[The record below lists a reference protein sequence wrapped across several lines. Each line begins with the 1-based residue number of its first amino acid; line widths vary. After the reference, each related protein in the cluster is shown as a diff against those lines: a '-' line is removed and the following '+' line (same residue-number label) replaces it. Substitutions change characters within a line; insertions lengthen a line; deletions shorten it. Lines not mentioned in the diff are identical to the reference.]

1 MTILLR
7 APRLVPAATLAAV
20 VGLCAGQ
27 AEARALQARP
37 PAGTDQPAA
46 GFEQPLVR
54 ATQMNGRLEGVVVD
68 DRGTPLVGVA
78 VTAQGVQL
86 VFALTDRQGRFVFD
100 PLPPGPYL
108 VRAHLPGYA
117 ASRRELVE
125 ILPAASASRQF
136 RLLRLAGVDDEVA
149 ARRVLAAGLQV
160 DASPEAAGD
169 EPAMHDHSATAW
181 RVRHLKRSIL
191 RETTGQDLAGLEE
204 PTVEGEARGGQVA
217 APTDALSFL
226 ADLPITAQV
235 RFLTTSS
242 FDGPKDLFS
251 GTRSPRG
258 VAFVSVTAPI
268 GEDSTWAVQGALTEG
283 DLASWILGG
292 TYATRLAQAHRVDV
306 GMTYAAQRYDGGNP
320 LALAAMGEV
329 ARTVGTVHAFDRW
342 TISRR
347 LDIEG
352 GASLAR
358 YGYLERSPLFSPSIE
373 VRWAPAPHSTIRAR
387 AAQRMTAPGAEEFVP
402 SLVGGL
408 WLPPQ
413 RTFAPLVPSAGFRPE
428 RTRHVEVAVERE
440 VASFVFGARRFQ
452 QLVSDQV
459 VTMFGFGYP
468 DRPRADLGH
477 YFTATA
483 GNFEATGWGVTISRP
498 VASRLRG
505 SVEYT
510 VTRASWLSSP
520 DARLVAV
527 WARSAVRP
535 AREQIHDV
543 TTIVETEIPE
553 TATRLYALYRL
564 NTGYTRGDSLEPDPA
579 LNGRFDVQVTQR
591 LPFLPPGNAEWEVL
605 VGVRNLFREP
615 LDGGSVYDELL
626 VVRPPKRIVGGLMVR
641 F

>member
-1 MTILLR
+1 MTTKPVR
-7 APRLVPAATLAAV
+7 APWLVPAAALAAA
-20 VGLCAGQ
+20 VGLCAGR
-27 AEARALQARP
+27 AEAQAGP
-37 PAGTDQPAA
+37 SSASEASASGV
-46 GFEQPLVR
+46 EKPLVR
-54 ATQMNGRLEGVVVD
+54 ASQMSGRLEGLVVD
-68 DRGTPLVGVA
+68 DRGVPLAGVA

-86 VFALTDRQGRFVFD
+86 EFALTDRQGRFVFD
-100 PLPPGPYL
+100 RLPAGPYL

-125 ILPAASASRQF
+125 VLPAASASREL
-136 RLLRLAGVDDEVA
+136 RLVRLAGAGDDMPV
-149 ARRVLAAGLQV
+149 RPVLAAGLQA
-160 DASPEAAGD
+160 DPRPAEPED
-169 EPAMHDHSATAW
+169 EPAAHDHGATAW
-181 RVRHLKRSIL
+181 RIRHLKRSIL
-191 RETTGQDLAGLEE
+191 RETTEQDLAGLEE
-204 PTVEGEARGGQVA
+204 PTVEGEARAGQVA
-217 APTDALSFL
+217 GPAVLSFL

-235 RFLTTSS
+235 QFLTTSA
-242 FDGPKDLFS
+242 FDGPADLFS
-251 GTRSPRG
+251 GTRRPKG
-258 VAFVSVTAPI
+258 VAFVSVTAPL
-268 GEDSTWAVQGALTEG
+268 GAESTWAVQGAVTEG

-292 TYATRLAQAHRVDV
+292 SYATRLAQAHQVDV

-329 ARTVGTVHAFDRW
+329 ARTVGAVHAYDRW
-342 TISRR
+342 AVSRA
-347 LDIEG
+347 LDIKG
-352 GASLAR
+352 GASIAR

-373 VRWAPAPHSTIRAR
+373 VRWAPGARSTIRAR

-440 VASFVFGARRFQ
+440 VASFVIGARRFH

-459 VTMFGFGYP
+459 VTLFGFEYP

-483 GNFEATGWGVTISRP
+483 GNFEATGWGVSISRP

-505 SVEYT
+505 SVEYS
-510 VTRASWLSSP
+510 VTRASWLTSP
-520 DARLVAV
+520 DTRVFAV

-535 AREQIHDV
+535 ARERVHDV
-543 TTIVETEIPE
+543 TTMVETEIPE
-553 TATRLYALYRL
+553 TATRVYALYRL
-564 NTGYTRGDSLEPDPA
+564 NTGYTRGDSLESDPA
-579 LNGRFDVQVTQR
+579 LSGRFDVQVTQR
-591 LPFLPPGNAEWEVL
+591 LPFLPLGNAEWEIL

>member
-1 MTILLR
+1 MTRTLVR
-7 APRLVPAATLAAV
+7 PPWLVPAATVAAV
-20 VGLCAGQ
+20 VGLCVGGAEGQ
-27 AEARALQARP
+27 VRP
-37 PAGTDQPAA
+37 SSGSDAPGP
-46 GFEQPLVR
+46 GFETPLVR
-54 ATQMNGRLEGVVVD
+54 ASQMSGRLEGLVTD
-68 DRGTPLVGVA
+68 DHGSPLAGVA
-78 VTAQGVQL
+78 VTVQGGQL
-86 VFALTDRQGRFVFD
+86 EFTLTDRQGRFVFD
-100 PLPPGPYL
+100 RLPPGPYL

-125 ILPAASASRQF
+125 VLPAASATRQ
-136 RLLRLAGVDDEVA
+136 LRLVRLASIDGEVA
-149 ARRVLAAGLQV
+149 AHRVLAAGLQG
-160 DASPEAAGD
+160 DAPAGAAGE
-169 EPAMHDHSATAW
+169 EPAVHDHGATAW
-181 RVRHLKRSIL
+181 RIRHLKRSIL
-191 RETTGQDLAGLEE
+191 RETTEQDLAGLQGA
-204 PTVEGEARGGQVA
+204 TVEGEARAGQVA
-217 APTDALSFL
+217 APAHALSFL

-235 RFLTTSS
+235 QFLTTSS

-251 GTRSPRG
+251 GTRSPKG

-268 GEDSTWAVQGALTEG
+268 GADSTWAVQGAVTEG

-292 TYATRLAQAHRVDV
+292 SYATRLAQAHQIDV

-320 LALAAMGEV
+320 LALAAMGEA
-329 ARTVGTVHAFDRW
+329 ARTVGAVHAFDRW
-342 TISRR
+342 TVSRT
-347 LDIEG
+347 LDLKG

-373 VRWAPAPHSTIRAR
+373 VRWAPEARSTVRAR

-413 RTFAPLVPSAGFRPE
+413 RTFAPLVASAGFRAE
-428 RTRHVEVAVERE
+428 RTRHLEVAVERE
-440 VASFVFGARRFQ
+440 VASFVVGARRFH

-459 VTMFGFGYP
+459 VTLFGFEYP

-483 GNFEATGWGVTISRP
+483 GNFEATGWGVSISRP

-505 SVEYT
+505 SVEYS
-510 VTRASWLSSP
+510 VTRANWLTSP
-520 DARLVAV
+520 DARVVAV

-535 AREQIHDV
+535 ARERIHDV
-543 TTIVETEIPE
+543 TTTVETEIPE
-553 TATRLYALYRL
+553 TATRVYALYRL
-564 NTGYTRGDSLEPDPA
+564 NTGYTRGDSLESDPA
-579 LNGRFDVQVTQR
+579 LSGRFDVQVTQR
-591 LPFLPPGNAEWEVL
+591 LPFLPLGHAEWEVL

>member
-1 MTILLR
+1 MTTTRIR
-7 APRLVPAATLAAV
+7 PPWLVPAATLAAV
-20 VGLCAGQ
+20 VGLCAG
-27 AEARALQARP
+27 RAGAQVRP
-37 PAGTDQPAA
+37 SSGSEESAS
-46 GFEQPLVR
+46 GFGKPLIR
-54 ATQMNGRLEGVVVD
+54 ASQMSGRLEGIVVD
-68 DRGTPLVGVA
+68 DRGAPLVGVA
-78 VTAQGVQL
+78 VTAQGVQFE
-86 VFALTDRQGRFVFD
+86 FALTDRQGRFVFD
-100 PLPPGPYL
+100 RLAPGPYL

-125 ILPAASASRQF
+125 VLPAASASRQL
-136 RLLRLAGVDDEVA
+136 RLVRLAGIDEDVA
-149 ARRVLAAGLQV
+149 GRRVLAAGLQA
-160 DASPEAAGD
+160 DARAEAPDDDG
-169 EPAMHDHSATAW
+169 PAAHDHGATAW
-181 RVRHLKRSIL
+181 RIRHLKRSIL
-191 RETTGQDLAGLEE
+191 RETTGQDLAGLEGA
-204 PTVEGEARGGQVA
+204 TVEGEARAGQVA
-217 APTDALSFL
+217 APAQALSFL

-235 RFLTTSS
+235 QFLTTSS

-251 GTRSPRG
+251 GTRSPKG

-268 GEDSTWAVQGALTEG
+268 GADSIWAVQGAVTEG

-292 TYATRLAQAHRVDV
+292 SYATRLAQAHHVDV

-320 LALAAMGEV
+320 LALVAMGEA
-329 ARTVGTVHAFDRW
+329 ARTVGAVHAFDRW
-342 TISRR
+342 TVSRT
-347 LDIEG
+347 LDIRG
-352 GASLAR
+352 GASIAR

-373 VRWAPAPHSTIRAR
+373 VRWVPAPRSAIRGR

-428 RTRHVEVAVERE
+428 RTRHLEIAVERE
-440 VASFVFGARRFQ
+440 VASFVVGARRFH

-459 VTMFGFGYP
+459 VTLFGFEYP

-483 GNFEATGWGVTISRP
+483 GNFEATGWGVSISRP

-505 SVEYT
+505 SVEYS
-510 VTRASWLSSP
+510 VTRANWLTSP
-520 DARLVAV
+520 DARVFAV

-535 AREQIHDV
+535 ARERIHDV
-543 TTIVETEIPE
+543 TTTVETEIPE
-553 TATRLYALYRL
+553 TATRVYALYRL
-564 NTGYTRGDSLEPDPA
+564 NTGYTRGDSLESDPA
-579 LNGRFDVQVTQR
+579 LGGRFDVQVTQR
-591 LPFLPPGNAEWEVL
+591 LPFLPLGHAEWEVL